1 MHHLTGQEKLF
12 IENINTLYVDHVK
25 QRLSEFFIH
34 TSRTLRKA

>member
-1 MHHLTGQEKLF
+1 MHHLTGQEKLC
-12 IENINTLYVDHVK
+12 IENINTLYVDQVK